1 MIDPMLPEELLP
13 EDWAAQWILR
23 QLTECM
29 AQIRAA
35 IPHRLL
41 PLCQLAVGHK
51 KKQARSPEFPGL
63 SLFSK

>member
-1 MIDPMLPEELLP
+1 MLPEELLP
-13 EDWAAQWILR
+13 EDWAAQRILR

-51 KKQARSPEFPGL
+51 KNRPRARNFRA
-63 SLFSK
+63 